1 MTHQGAREDR
11 GALAVL
17 ELLAGEAPL
26 ARLESLMAQ
35 ARRENAPEA
44 ELRSLERA
52 TRLGLSIHSQRE
64 RRQQREA
71 GLSALLDTT
80 RDLVAPNDLDTVLGV
95 VTRRSRVL
103 FGVDMSY
110 ISLPR
115 PEDGVSYVRAS
126 DGHISTLNIGL
137 RLPDEAGLGNAAMA
151 NLGPVW
157 TPDYLDDSGIEHSA
171 GLDEVV
177 RAEGLRAIMAVPL
190 SHGTRPCGV
199 LYVADRNVRYF
210 TRDEVSLISSL
221 GHLAGLAIERAQV
234 LDETRSTLRKLAR
247 ENARTTQALQ
257 LARELGRIHRELVDQ
272 ALSGAELHTLAR
284 AASRHLHGS
293 LRIYAA
299 NGTPLT
305 TVGQMPESE
314 AAATAVAT
322 MDARTADEPVEVDG
336 GMWAVP
342 ISAGREYLGTLLLK
356 PEHPPPERNHR
367 LLGLVARAAA
377 VQLLLET
384 SRTAIAQGRAHD
396 ELLEDLLAVPQRPP
410 QQLEERA
417 RRLGIDLNSPHV
429 VVIARSEGEAHGKTY
444 TWASSYAH
452 RMNGLKSVHSD
463 SVVLFLP
470 GTDPGA
476 AASAVCDELSPL
488 FDEPVTVA
496 GAGPV
501 SDAASV
507 SGCHREALRCLDAM
521 TALGSVGRSASAR
534 DLGFLGVL
542 LADDR
547 DVAGFVDSV
556 IGPLLAYD
564 RQRFTELARTLGAY
578 FETGNSPTR
587 AAQRLHVHPNTVA
600 RRLERVSDLLG
611 RDWQQPE
618 RALEVQLALRLS
630 RIRQVLMEQRAP
642 TAAPGTADRA

>member
-1 MTHQGAREDR
+1 VTEQGAREDR
-11 GALAVL
+11 GASAVL
-17 ELLAGEAPL
+17 ELLASEAPP
-26 ARLESLMAQ
+26 ARLEALVAR
-35 ARRENAPEA
+35 ARREHVPEA
-44 ELRSLERA
+44 ELESLEHA

-80 RDLVAPNDLDTVLGV
+80 RDLVAPNDLDTVLRM
-95 VTRRSRVL
+95 VTRRSRLL

-110 ISLPR
+110 ISFPH
-115 PEDGVSYVRAS
+115 PEDGVSYIRAS
-126 DGHISTLNIGL
+126 DGHISTLNVGL
-137 RLPDEAGLGNAAMA
+137 RLPGEAGLGNAALA

-157 TPDYLDDSGIEHSA
+157 TPDYLEDDGIAHST

-190 SHGTRPCGV
+190 SQGTHCV
-199 LYVADRNVRYF
+199 LYVADRNVRHF
-210 TRDEVSLISSL
+210 TGDEVSLISSL
-221 GHLAGLAIERAQV
+221 GHLAGLAIERARV
-234 LDETRSTLRKLAR
+234 LDETNSSLRELVR
-247 ENARTTQALQ
+247 ENARLTQALHDADE
-257 LARELGRIHRELVDQ
+257 LARIHRELVDE
-272 ALSGAELHTLAR
+272 ALSGAEPHALAR
-284 AASRHLHGS
+284 TASRHLSGS
-293 LRIYAA
+293 LRVYAA

-305 TVGQMPESE
+305 TVGAIPESE

-322 MDARTADEPVEVDG
+322 MDAAAEPVEVDG

-342 ISAGREYLGTLLLK
+342 VGAGREYLGTLLLK
-356 PEHPPPERNHR
+356 PEHPPPGRDHR
-367 LLGLVARAAA
+367 LLRVVAQATA

-396 ELLEDLLAVPQRPP
+396 ELLEDLLTVPQRPP

-417 RRLGIDLNSPHV
+417 RRLGIDLNAPHV
-429 VVIARSEGEAHGKTY
+429 VVIARPEGEAHGKMY

-452 RMNGLKSVHSD
+452 RMNGLKSVHSG

-476 AASAVCDELSPL
+476 AASAVSEELSPL
-488 FDEPVTVA
+488 LDEPVTVA

-501 SDAASV
+501 SDAAAV

-521 TALGSVGRSASAR
+521 TALGSTGRSASAR
-534 DLGFLGVL
+534 ELGFLGVL

-547 DVAGFVDSV
+547 DVAGFIDSV
-556 IGPLLAYD
+556 IGPLLTYD
-564 RQRFTELARTLGAY
+564 RERFTELARTLGAY

-600 RRLERVSDLLG
+600 RRLERISDLLG

-630 RIRQVLMEQRAP
+630 RIRQVLMEQRAHG
-642 TAAPGTADRA
+642 AAPGAGERT